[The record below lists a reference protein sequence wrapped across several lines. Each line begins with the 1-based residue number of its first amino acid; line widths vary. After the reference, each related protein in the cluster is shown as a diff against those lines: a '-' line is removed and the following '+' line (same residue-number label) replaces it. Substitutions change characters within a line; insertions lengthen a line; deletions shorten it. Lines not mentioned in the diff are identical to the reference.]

1 MNSKLVSAICFR
13 LLAIY
18 VMVRAVIA
26 LPELWMQY
34 IGFMRF
40 AEAEPSRVH
49 IWYLGGGSLLLLIGL
64 LMSWLLWKASQA
76 VLRDLPAE
84 SNPHD
89 HPQQIGY
96 RLLGFFFLISGLSLL
111 PSQGLLVWELA
122 DQHAAYTYRVIRNLS
137 EPCVLIVSGLF
148 LVIGKGALVDFLR
161 HRFQGLK

>member
-49 IWYLGGGSLLLLIGL
+49 IW
-64 LMSWLLWKASQA
+64 
-76 VLRDLPAE
+76 
-84 SNPHD
+84 
-89 HPQQIGY
+89 
-96 RLLGFFFLISGLSLL
+96 
-111 PSQGLLVWELA
+111 
-122 DQHAAYTYRVIRNLS
+122 
-137 EPCVLIVSGLF
+137 
-148 LVIGKGALVDFLR
+148 
-161 HRFQGLK
+161 